1 MGSEMRIIKFSDIDC
16 VHPAPFAEI
25 MLACTYE
32 ELKDLLLELEGSF
45 EQQVKIVVLR
55 KDRKEIV
62 K

>member
-1 MGSEMRIIKFSDIDC
+1 MRIKAFSDIDC
-16 VHPAPFAEI
+16 IHPAPFAEI
-25 MLACTYE
+25 MLACTYKELE
-32 ELKDLLLELEGSF
+32 ELLRELQGSF

>member
-1 MGSEMRIIKFSDIDC
+1 MRIIKFSNIDC
-16 VHPAPFAEI
+16 IHPAPFAEI

-32 ELKDLLLELEGSF
+32 ELYKLLRELEGSF
-45 EQQVKIVVLR
+45 EQQVEVVVLR